1 MASEL
6 LVNLKSAEG
15 HLDVLGPQRR
25 VEGSLLQVLPE
36 ACPFLKLAIHPPQN
50 IKRGETP
57 ASSEHLRLDFNV
69 SGFRA
74 TLHPQTSC
82 SGRIGPDSGT
92 ISC

>member
-36 ACPFLKLAIHPPQN
+36 ACP
-50 IKRGETP
+50 
-57 ASSEHLRLDFNV
+57 S
-69 SGFRA
+69 
-74 TLHPQTSC
+74 
-82 SGRIGPDSGT
+82 
-92 ISC
+92 